1 MAFCQHTPSDSIC
14 WCTGHQQ
21 FPFSYLVDGSI
32 DVVIGSAPEPA
43 VVVALHGE
51 CVSKVGFNQRIEGKY
66 GAPTGTESMCSCHSG
81 FCVMNRLQD
90 CGTCN
95 AARVEQLKSPSR
107 LARGERLTRL
117 ELIEVISTSTRQ
129 TLLASRVS
137 TVVSPKLDSSLA
149 MGSAWAENTLDN
161 CDCNDRKTS
170 ATKVRV
176 NERGITGADKARGE
190 GGRRSA
196 NIGAREG
203 LR

>member
-1 MAFCQHTPSDSIC
+1 
-14 WCTGHQQ
+14 
-21 FPFSYLVDGSI
+21 VDGSI

-161 CDCNDRKTS
+161 FRKLRT
-170 ATKVRV
+170 AADPAAWKLGEIEGEDNAAQLRMIAVVALRRAYILGV
-176 NERGITGADKARGE
+176 FERGWTAEERIERGMVV
-190 GGRRSA
+190 R
-196 NIGAREG
+196 
-203 LR
+203 